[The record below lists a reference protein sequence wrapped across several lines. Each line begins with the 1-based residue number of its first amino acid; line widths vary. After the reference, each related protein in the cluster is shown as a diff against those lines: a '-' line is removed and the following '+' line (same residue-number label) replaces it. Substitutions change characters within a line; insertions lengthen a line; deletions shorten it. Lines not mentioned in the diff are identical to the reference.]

1 MSGYRNL
8 REVRLVPIV
17 LIFLNLFA
25 VVIFYLK
32 KAGLNYNWLNVINE
46 TDFINIGTF
55 LLLFVGSGII
65 TDDFY
70 KMPVLV
76 AFIISTVVALLSNR
90 KESMNK
96 KMDVFCKGAG
106 HADIIS
112 MCIIFLLAGAFGTVT
127 KTIGGVDSIVNL
139 SLSVLPAN
147 LVVVGLFLIGCF
159 ISLSMGTS
167 VGTIAAIAPI
177 GIGVAEAT
185 GIPVAL
191 VLGAVVGGA
200 MFGDNLSMISDTT
213 IAAVR
218 TQGCELKDKFKVNF
232 SIVLP
237 AAIITVIL
245 IAVKTSSYNVELN
258 EVYTYELVKI
268 VPYLVVLI
276 GALLGANVFALLSG
290 GTIFASLVGIYTG
303 SFDLF
308 GAIESINAG
317 MSGMF
322 ELAMISI
329 TIGGLVELIKLNGGI
344 DFILYF
350 ISSRIKSK
358 KGAEVGIAALA
369 SIVDLCTAN
378 NTIAIVMAG
387 PLAKNIADEFE
398 IDPRRSASILDI
410 FSACWQ
416 GIIPYGAQLL
426 TAAGLVSISP
436 VDIIPYLYYPGLM
449 GIFGMLAIVFG
460 VPKLKPSK
468 KSKKVA

>member
-1 MSGYRNL
+1 MKNERKKG
-8 REVRLVPIV
+8 
-17 LIFLNLFA
+17 NLFA
-25 VVIFYLK
+25 LFPL
-32 KAGLNYNWLNVINE
+32 AL
-46 TDFINIGTF
+46 F

-65 TDDFY
+65 TGDFY

-76 AFIISTVVALLSNR
+76 AFIISTAVALLSNR
-90 KESMNK
+90 KESLNK

-177 GIGVAEAT
+177 GIGVAEVT

-191 VLGAVVGGA
+191 ILGAVVGGA

-276 GALLGANVFALLSG
+276 GALLGVNVFVLLSV
-290 GTIFASLVGIYTG
+290 GTIFASLVGIYAG

-358 KGAEVGIAALA
+358 KGAEVGIAVLA

-378 NTIAIVMAG
+378 NTIAIVIAG

-398 IDPRRSASILDI
+398 IDPKRSASILDI

-426 TAAGLVSISP
+426 TAAGLVAISP
-436 VDIIPYLYYPGLM
+436 VEIIPYLYYPGLM
-449 GIFGMLAIVFG
+449 GIFGILAIVFG
-460 VPKLKPSK
+460 LPKLKPSK

>member
-1 MSGYRNL
+1 MKNERKKGNL
-8 REVRLVPIV
+8 LALLP
-17 LIFLNLFA
+17 LA
-25 VVIFYLK
+25 V
-32 KAGLNYNWLNVINE
+32 
-46 TDFINIGTF
+46 F

-177 GIGVAEAT
+177 GIGVAEVT

-358 KGAEVGIAALA
+358 KGAEVGIAVLA

-426 TAAGLVSISP
+426 TAAGLVAISP
-436 VDIIPYLYYPGLM
+436 VEIIPYLYYPGLM

-460 VPKLKPSK
+460 LPKLKPSK

>member
-1 MSGYRNL
+1 MKNERKKGNL
-8 REVRLVPIV
+8 LALLP
-17 LIFLNLFA
+17 LA
-25 VVIFYLK
+25 V
-32 KAGLNYNWLNVINE
+32 
-46 TDFINIGTF
+46 F

-426 TAAGLVSISP
+426 TAAGLVAISP
-436 VDIIPYLYYPGLM
+436 VEIIPYLYYPGLM
-449 GIFGMLAIVFG
+449 GIFGILAIVFG
-460 VPKLKPSK
+460 LPKLKPSK

>member
-1 MSGYRNL
+1 MKNERKKGNL
-8 REVRLVPIV
+8 LALLP
-17 LIFLNLFA
+17 LA
-25 VVIFYLK
+25 V
-32 KAGLNYNWLNVINE
+32 
-46 TDFINIGTF
+46 F

-65 TDDFY
+65 TGDFY

-76 AFIISTVVALLSNR
+76 AFIISTAVALLSNR
-90 KESMNK
+90 KESLNK

-177 GIGVAEAT
+177 GIGVAEVT

-191 VLGAVVGGA
+191 ILGAVVGGA

-358 KGAEVGIAALA
+358 KGAEVGIAVLA

-426 TAAGLVSISP
+426 TAAGLVAISP
-436 VDIIPYLYYPGLM
+436 VEIIPYLYYPGLM
-449 GIFGMLAIVFG
+449 GIFGILAIVFG
-460 VPKLKPSK
+460 LPKLKPSK

>member
-1 MSGYRNL
+1 MKNERKKGNL
-8 REVRLVPIV
+8 LALLP
-17 LIFLNLFA
+17 LA
-25 VVIFYLK
+25 V
-32 KAGLNYNWLNVINE
+32 
-46 TDFINIGTF
+46 F

-106 HADIIS
+106 HAGIIS